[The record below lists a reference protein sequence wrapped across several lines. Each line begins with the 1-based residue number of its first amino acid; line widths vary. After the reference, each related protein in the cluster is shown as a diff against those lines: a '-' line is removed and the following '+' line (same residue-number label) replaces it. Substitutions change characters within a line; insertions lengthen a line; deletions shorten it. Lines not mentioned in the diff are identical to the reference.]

1 MTVAAIDDVSSDSA
15 PVPPVGSG
23 SPERLG
29 FWKILLRA
37 PALVVLIALFLRVVL
52 LVASHVA
59 ENQFHVQLS
68 NVGQEAACVAAALAA
83 GKGFANPFRG
93 YEASTAWLA
102 PVFPLLWSVGYR
114 IFNPETSR
122 GGLYFIQLMN
132 CVFSALTC
140 WPIFWLGRKLF
151 NAKLGGAA
159 AWTWA
164 FLPLAILFPLEWTW
178 DQSLSAL
185 LLALVLCATFYL
197 RDAAPG
203 SMAWSGYGLLWG
215 FTALVNPT
223 LCLALPF
230 LMAWLAYSRRRTDA
244 WPSLR
249 PLLRVALLFVLAIL
263 PWIARNYF
271 VLDGFM
277 FIKSNFGLE
286 LWLGNNAQVPADD
299 VYAHALNPMVNH
311 QQLFQLAFAGEP
323 VYMRAKQRAAVAFI
337 RANPVTFLKLFSRR
351 VLDTWTAWYDSH
363 IDKWIVALRLGW
375 VWVAFCGAFSLLA
388 GAGLIM
394 SLRRKFPDT
403 LPLVLC
409 AILLPVPYYVTHS
422 SLRYRHPVDPIL
434 TLFAVYAVARI
445 YLATRGETSPA
456 DLQASPR

>member
-1 MTVAAIDDVSSDSA
+1 M
-15 PVPPVGSG
+15 
-23 SPERLG
+23 
-29 FWKILLRA
+29 
-37 PALVVLIALFLRVVL
+37 PALVILVALFLRVVL
-52 LVASHVA
+52 LIASHIA
-59 ENQFHVQLS
+59 EDRFHMGLS

-93 YEASTAWLA
+93 YEGPTAWLA

-114 IFNPETSR
+114 IFTPETSR

-140 WPIFWLGRKLF
+140 WPIFWLGTKLF
-151 NAKLGGAA
+151 GAKIGGAA

-185 LLALVLCATFYL
+185 LLALVLCATFYF
-197 RDAAPG
+197 RDAAAS

-215 FTALVNPT
+215 FTTLVNPT

-230 LMAWLAYSRRRTDA
+230 LLAWLAYSRWRKEA
-244 WPSLR
+244 LPSLR
-249 PLLRVALLFVLAIL
+249 PFLRVALLFVLAIL
-263 PWIARNYF
+263 PWTARNYF

-277 FIKSNFGLE
+277 FVKSNFGLE
-286 LWLGNNAQVPADD
+286 LWLGNNASVPADD
-299 VYAHALNPMVNH
+299 VYAHQLNPMVNH

-323 VYMRAKQRAAVAFI
+323 AYMRAKQQTAIAFI
-337 RANPVTFLKLFSRR
+337 RANPGTFLNLVSRR

-375 VWVAFCGAFSLLA
+375 AWVVFCSALSLLA
-388 GAGLIM
+388 GAGLM
-394 SLRRKFPDT
+394 LSLRAKFLDV
-403 LPLVLC
+403 LPLALC
-409 AILLPVPYYVTHS
+409 AILIPIPYYVTHS
-422 SLRYRHPVDPIL
+422 SLRYRHPIDPIL

-445 YLATRGETSPA
+445 YAAARGATSPV
-456 DLQASPR
+456 DLRTSSR

>member
-1 MTVAAIDDVSSDSA
+1 MPVTAIDDVSSASA

-23 SPERLG
+23 SPEHLG
-29 FWKILLRA
+29 SRRILRA
-37 PALVVLIALFLRVVL
+37 PALVILIALFLRVAL

-59 ENQFHVQLS
+59 ENRFHVELS
-68 NVGQEAACVAAALAA
+68 NVGQEAACVAAALAS

-93 YEASTAWLA
+93 YEAPTAWLA

-122 GGLYFIQLMN
+122 GGLYFIQLVN

-140 WPIFWLGRKLF
+140 WPIFWLGTKKF
-151 NAKLGGAA
+151 GTKIGGAA

-185 LLALVLCATFYL
+185 LLALLLCATFYL
-197 RDAAPG
+197 RDAAAR

-215 FTALVNPT
+215 FAVLVNPT

-230 LMAWLAYSRRRTDA
+230 LMAWLTYSRRRTDA
-244 WPSLR
+244 LPSLR
-249 PLLRVALLFVLAIL
+249 PLLRVTLLFVLAIL
-263 PWIARNYF
+263 PWTARNYF

-286 LWLGNNAQVPADD
+286 LWLGNNGSVPVND
-299 VYAHALNPMVNH
+299 VYASQLNPMVNH
-311 QQLFQLAFAGEP
+311 QQLFQLAFTGELP
-323 VYMRAKQRAAVAFI
+323 YMRAKQRVAVAFI
-337 RANPVTFLKLFSRR
+337 RANPGTFLKLFSRR
-351 VLDTWTAWYDSH
+351 VLDTWTAWYDSR

-375 VWVAFCGAFSLLA
+375 VWAAFCGAFSLLA

-394 SLRRKFPDT
+394 SLRRKFLDT

-409 AILLPVPYYVTHS
+409 AMLIPFPYYVTHS
-422 SLRYRHPVDPIL
+422 SLRYRHPIDPIL
-434 TLFAVYAVARI
+434 TLFAVYAVTRM
-445 YLATRGETSPA
+445 YLAARGGPLPA
-456 DLQASPR
+456 DPEA

>member
-1 MTVAAIDDVSSDSA
+1 MPVAIIEDVTSA
-15 PVPPVGSG
+15 AAPIPAGSSG
-23 SPERLG
+23 SPERVD
-29 FWKILLRA
+29 FRKVHLRA
-37 PALVVLIALFLRVVL
+37 PAVVILVALFLRIVL

-59 ENQFHVQLS
+59 EDRFHVALS
-68 NVGQEAACVAAALAA
+68 NVGQEAACVAAALAS

-93 YEASTAWLA
+93 YEAPTAWLA
-102 PVFPLLWSVGYR
+102 PVFPLLWSLGYR

-122 GGLYFIQLMN
+122 GGLYFIQSVN

-140 WPIFWLGRKLF
+140 WPIFWLGKKLF
-151 NAKLGGAA
+151 GAKIGGAA

-185 LLALVLCATFYL
+185 LLALVLCATFHL
-197 RDAAPG
+197 RDAAAR

-230 LMAWLAYSRRRTDA
+230 LAAWLAYCRWKTQA
-244 WPSLR
+244 LPSLR

-263 PWIARNYF
+263 PWTARNYF

-286 LWLGNNAQVPADD
+286 LWLGNNASVPGND
-299 VYAHALNPMVNH
+299 VYAHQLNPMVNH

-323 VYMRAKQRAAVAFI
+323 AYMRAKQRAAVAFI
-337 RANPVTFLKLFSRR
+337 RANPGTFVKLFSRR

-363 IDKWIVALRLGW
+363 IDTWIATLRLGW
-375 VWVAFCGAFSLLA
+375 AWVAFCAAFSLLA
-388 GAGLIM
+388 GAGLIV
-394 SLRRKFPDT
+394 SLRSKFLDA
-403 LPLVLC
+403 LPLALC
-409 AILLPVPYYVTHS
+409 AILIPIPYYVTHS
-422 SLRYRHPVDPIL
+422 SLRYRHPIDPVL
-434 TLFAVYAVARI
+434 TLFAVYAVGRVYAAARGK
-445 YLATRGETSPA
+445 T
-456 DLQASPR
+456 ASDGLRPST